1 MNQEVFK
8 KRIYATALLFIII
21 VLLFIIKI
29 FNLHFSEKIILSQ
42 KEPKDNGR
50 GFILDKSGYHLAMSI
65 EYNSVFANPAEV
77 EKTDSNIF
85 NLSSVLGIPVSEI
98 KDKLTSNKKFVW
110 LLRKCDEE
118 TIKKVQSLKIKGI
131 YLRKEY
137 RRVYPYNDLA
147 SNIIGFVGVD
157 NNGLEGIE
165 YNFDKILS
173 GKDEI
178 VNDETDY
185 PAYQPKDITLT
196 IDRFIQHVA
205 EEELSKTIKSTNARQ
220 GAVIIME
227 VKTGRILAFAKKP
240 SFNPNNLTLISR
252 EQLNN
257 FSFVDAFEP
266 GSTFKVMALI
276 ALMENN
282 PEALQKGYF
291 CDGYIDINGVHIN
304 CLHKHG
310 NVTIRDIIAY
320 SCNVGMIQA
329 VQPLHKTA
337 FYEML
342 KKFGFGEKTGI
353 EIPGEATGI
362 LRPVKQWSGLSK
374 YSLSI
379 GHEISVNSIQL
390 TAAFNAIA
398 NDGVYMS
405 PSIIEKISKKDGS
418 PTRSFFPTSKGRVI
432 NISVAK
438 AALASMRDV
447 VVRGT
452 GKRADSAF
460 YQIAGKT
467 GTAQKFSSDTGA
479 YSNRNISS
487 FIGIAPYDN
496 PVITMLVVFDDPG
509 DKKTGGVIAAPVFMN
524 IVERTLPYL
533 GLGGKDIS
541 NLRVKKTSQGMQR
554 MDYTTMPDLS
564 GMTISEASIVLQDLT
579 LHYDIKYYVKG
590 YGRVA
595 AQKPSAGTKLNKND
609 SVFIILK

>member
-291 CDGYIDINGVHIN
+291 CDGYVDINDVHIN

-320 SCNVGMIQA
+320 SCNAGMIQA

-579 LHYDIKYYVKG
+579 LHYDIKYYVK
-590 YGRVA
+590 VTA
-595 AQKPSAGTKLNKND
+595 ELLPKTFCWNKT
-609 SVFIILK
+609 

>member
-1 MNQEVFK
+1 LNQEVFK

>member
-1 MNQEVFK
+1 LNQEVFK

-291 CDGYIDINGVHIN
+291 CDGYVDINNVHIN

-320 SCNVGMIQA
+320 SCNAGMIQA

>member
-205 EEELSKTIKSTNARQ
+205 EEELSKTIKSSNAKQ
-220 GAVIIME
+220 GAVIIIE
-227 VKTGRILAFAKKP
+227 VKTGRVLAFAKKP
-240 SFNPNNLTLISR
+240 SFNPNNLANISK

-282 PEALQKGYF
+282 PEALQKGYL
-291 CDGYIDINGVHIN
+291 CEGYVDINDVRIN

-310 NVTIRDIIAY
+310 NIAIRDIIAY

>member
-1 MNQEVFK
+1 LNQEVFK

-50 GFILDKSGYHLAMSI
+50 GFILDKNGYHLAMSI

-291 CDGYIDINGVHIN
+291 CDGYVDINDVHIN

-320 SCNVGMIQA
+320 SCNAGMIQA

-337 FYEML
+337 FYEIL

>member
-282 PEALQKGYF
+282 PEALQKGYL
-291 CDGYIDINGVHIN
+291 CEGYVDINDVRIN

-310 NVTIRDIIAY
+310 NIAIRDIIAY

>member
-50 GFILDKSGYHLAMSI
+50 GFILDKNGYHLAMSI

-291 CDGYIDINGVHIN
+291 CDGYVDINDVHIN

-320 SCNVGMIQA
+320 SCNAGMIQA

>member
-1 MNQEVFK
+1 LNQEVFK

-50 GFILDKSGYHLAMSI
+50 GFILDKNGYHLAMSI

-291 CDGYIDINGVHIN
+291 CDGYVDINDVHIN

-320 SCNVGMIQA
+320 SCNAGMIQA

>member
-50 GFILDKSGYHLAMSI
+50 GFILDKNGYHLAMSI

-291 CDGYIDINGVHIN
+291 CDGYVDINDVHIN

-320 SCNVGMIQA
+320 SCNAGMIQA

-337 FYEML
+337 FYEIL

>member
-1 MNQEVFK
+1 LNQEVFK

-50 GFILDKSGYHLAMSI
+50 GFILDKNGYHLAMSI

-291 CDGYIDINGVHIN
+291 CDGYVDINDVHIN

-320 SCNVGMIQA
+320 SCNAGMIQA

-390 TAAFNAIA
+390 TAACNAIA

>member
-1 MNQEVFK
+1 LNQEVFK

-50 GFILDKSGYHLAMSI
+50 GFILDKNGYHLAMSI
-65 EYNSVFANPAEV
+65 EYNSVFANPTEV

-85 NLSSVLGIPVSEI
+85 NLSAVLGIPVSEI

-118 TIKKVQSLKIKGI
+118 TIKKIQSLKIKGI

-240 SFNPNNLTLISR
+240 SFNPNDLTLISR
-252 EQLNN
+252 EQLSN

-291 CDGYIDINGVHIN
+291 CDGYVDINDVRIN

-320 SCNVGMIQA
+320 SCNAGMIQA

-579 LHYDIKYYVKG
+579 LHYGIKYYVKG

>member
-205 EEELSKTIKSTNARQ
+205 EEELSKTIKSSNAKQ
-220 GAVIIME
+220 GAVIIIE
-227 VKTGRILAFAKKP
+227 VKTGRVLAFAKKP
-240 SFNPNNLTLISR
+240 SFNPNNLANISK

-291 CDGYIDINGVHIN
+291 CDGYVDINDVHIN

-320 SCNVGMIQA
+320 SCNAGMIQA

>member
-1 MNQEVFK
+1 LNQEVFK

-50 GFILDKSGYHLAMSI
+50 GFILDKNGYHLAMSI

-291 CDGYIDINGVHIN
+291 CDGYVDINDVYIN

-320 SCNVGMIQA
+320 SCNAGMIQA

-390 TAAFNAIA
+390 TAACNAIA

>member
-1 MNQEVFK
+1 LNQEVFK

-291 CDGYIDINGVHIN
+291 CDGYVDINDVHIN

-320 SCNVGMIQA
+320 SCNAGMIQA

>member
-50 GFILDKSGYHLAMSI
+50 GFILDKNGYHLAMSI

>member
-50 GFILDKSGYHLAMSI
+50 GFILDKNGYHLAMSI

-291 CDGYIDINGVHIN
+291 CDGYVDINDVHIN

-320 SCNVGMIQA
+320 SCNAGMIQA

-390 TAAFNAIA
+390 TAACNAIA

>member
-1 MNQEVFK
+1 
-8 KRIYATALLFIII
+8 
-21 VLLFIIKI
+21 
-29 FNLHFSEKIILSQ
+29 
-42 KEPKDNGR
+42 
-50 GFILDKSGYHLAMSI
+50 
-65 EYNSVFANPAEV
+65 
-77 EKTDSNIF
+77 
-85 NLSSVLGIPVSEI
+85 
-98 KDKLTSNKKFVW
+98 
-110 LLRKCDEE
+110 
-118 TIKKVQSLKIKGI
+118 
-131 YLRKEY
+131 
-137 RRVYPYNDLA
+137 
-147 SNIIGFVGVD
+147 
-157 NNGLEGIE
+157 
-165 YNFDKILS
+165 
-173 GKDEI
+173 
-178 VNDETDY
+178 
-185 PAYQPKDITLT
+185 
-196 IDRFIQHVA
+196 
-205 EEELSKTIKSTNARQ
+205 
-220 GAVIIME
+220 
-227 VKTGRILAFAKKP
+227 
-240 SFNPNNLTLISR
+240 
-252 EQLNN
+252 
-257 FSFVDAFEP
+257 
-266 GSTFKVMALI
+266 
-276 ALMENN
+276 
-282 PEALQKGYF
+282 
-291 CDGYIDINGVHIN
+291 
-304 CLHKHG
+304 
-310 NVTIRDIIAY
+310 
-320 SCNVGMIQA
+320 
-329 VQPLHKTA
+329 
-337 FYEML
+337 
-342 KKFGFGEKTGI
+342 
-353 EIPGEATGI
+353 
-362 LRPVKQWSGLSK
+362 
-374 YSLSI
+374 
-379 GHEISVNSIQL
+379 
-390 TAAFNAIA
+390 
-398 NDGVYMS
+398 MS

>member
-1 MNQEVFK
+1 LNQEVFK

-50 GFILDKSGYHLAMSI
+50 GFILDKNGYHLAMSI
-65 EYNSVFANPAEV
+65 EYNSVFANPTEV

-85 NLSSVLGIPVSEI
+85 NLSAVLGIPVSEI

-118 TIKKVQSLKIKGI
+118 TIKKIQSLKIKGI

-240 SFNPNNLTLISR
+240 SFNPNDLTLISR
-252 EQLNN
+252 EQLSN

-291 CDGYIDINGVHIN
+291 CDGYVDINDVRIN

-320 SCNVGMIQA
+320 SCNAGMIQA

>member
-50 GFILDKSGYHLAMSI
+50 GFILDKNGYHLAMSI
-65 EYNSVFANPAEV
+65 EYNSVFANPVEV

-291 CDGYIDINGVHIN
+291 CDGYVDINDVHIN

-320 SCNVGMIQA
+320 SCNAGMIQA

>member
-8 KRIYATALLFIII
+8 KRVYATALLFVII
-21 VLLFIIKI
+21 VLLFIVKI
-29 FNLHFSEKIILSQ
+29 FNLHFSEKIILPQ

-50 GFILDKSGYHLAMSI
+50 GFILDKNGYHLAMSI
-65 EYNSVFANPAEV
+65 EYDSVFANPMEV
-77 EKTDSNIF
+77 EKTENNIF
-85 NLSSVLGIPVSEI
+85 NLSAALGIPVAEI
-98 KDKLTSNKKFVW
+98 KDKLTSEKKFVW
-110 LLRKCDEE
+110 LARKCDEE
-118 TIKKVQSLKIKGI
+118 TIKRVQFLKIKGI

-137 RRVYPYNDLA
+137 RRVYPYGDLA

-173 GKDEI
+173 GKDEVI
-178 VNDETDY
+178 NDETDY

-205 EEELSKTIKSTNARQ
+205 EEELSKTIKSSNAKQ

-227 VKTGRILAFAKKP
+227 VKTGRVLAFAKKP
-240 SFNPNNLTLISR
+240 SFNPNNLANISK

-282 PEALQKGYF
+282 PEALQKGYL
-291 CDGYIDINGVHIN
+291 CEGYVDINDVRIN

-310 NVTIRDIIAY
+310 NIAIRDIIAY
-320 SCNVGMIQA
+320 SCNAGMIQA
-329 VQPLHKTA
+329 VHPLHKA
-337 FYEML
+337 NFYETL

-353 EIPGEATGI
+353 EIPGEAAGI

-374 YSLSI
+374 YSISI

-398 NDGVYMS
+398 NNGIYMS
-405 PSIIEKISKKDGS
+405 PSIIEKISRKDGN
-418 PTRSFFPTSKGRVI
+418 PTRSFSPTSKGRVI
-432 NISVAK
+432 NASVAK
-438 AALASMRDV
+438 AALASMREV

-452 GKRADSAF
+452 GKRADSLF

-467 GTAQKFSSDTGA
+467 GTAQKFSSDTGT
-479 YSNRNISS
+479 YSNRNVSS
-487 FIGIAPYDN
+487 FIGMAPYDN

-509 DKKTGGVIAAPVFMN
+509 DKRTGGVIAAPVFMN

-541 NLRVKKTSQGMQR
+541 NLRIKKTSQSMQLK
-554 MDYTTMPDLS
+554 DFVTMPDLS
-564 GMTISEASIVLQDLT
+564 GMTIHEASIVLQDLT
-579 LHYDIKYYVKG
+579 LRYGIKYYIKG
-590 YGRVA
+590 AGRVA
-595 AQKPSAGTKLNKND
+595 GQKPSAGTKLNNND

>member
-1 MNQEVFK
+1 LNQEVFK

-50 GFILDKSGYHLAMSI
+50 GFILDKNGYHLAMSI

>member
-50 GFILDKSGYHLAMSI
+50 GFILDKNGYHLAMSI

-291 CDGYIDINGVHIN
+291 CDGYVDINDVHIN

>member
-291 CDGYIDINGVHIN
+291 CDGYVDINDVHIN

-320 SCNVGMIQA
+320 SCNAGMIQA